1 MKRPLR
7 PEEHRLWSVVAATL
21 HPLPG
26 RHTALAPPEGE
37 AASPIA
43 PAPAKA
49 PGQKLPPGKMPP
61 KTSAPGPAPALPP
74 RPASPWPGPD
84 LIEPNRHHRI
94 VRERDPIAA
103 RLDLHGLTYDAARS
117 TLDAFLL
124 RAWDENHRAVLVI
137 TGKGSRGTGDGTLRR
152 ATPEW
157 LAAAHL
163 RPIVAGVSEA
173 HRRHGG
179 GGALYVALKRKP
191 RG

>member
-7 PEEHRLWSVVAATL
+7 PDEHRLWSVVAATL

-26 RHTALAPPEGE
+26 RHTPVGPHEEEAIPQDLAPLQTSL
-37 AASPIA
+37 AL
-43 PAPAKA
+43 KA
-49 PGQKLPPGKMPP
+49 PPGKMPP
-61 KTSAPGPAPALPP
+61 KTKGPGAGASPAP
-74 RPASPWPGPD
+74 RPQAPWPGPE

-94 VRERDPIAA
+94 ARERDPIAA
-103 RLDLHGLTYDAARS
+103 RLDLHGLTYDTARS

-124 RAWDENHRAVLVI
+124 RAWDEGHRAVLVI